1 MGRRGP
7 PRTARLRRPP
17 ACLLAVTAWQ
27 GGDGALANIALDRA
41 LADTPGYPMALLLR
55 DALDA
60 GAPPSVATP
69 PPTPEQVAD
78 SYASAA
84 PGQRADTGERAGS
97 TTPGTPGT

>member
-1 MGRRGP
+1 
-7 PRTARLRRPP
+7 
-17 ACLLAVTAWQ
+17 
-27 GGDGALANIALDRA
+27 
-41 LADTPGYPMALLLR
+41 MALLLR

-69 PPTPEQVAD
+69 PLTPEQVAD